1 MSEIGNM
8 MNHLFVEVS
17 QLVDASKTYQAAGG
31 GGIFSPNP
39 GLIVWTWLVFFLLLL
54 VLYKFAW
61 KPILRSLDEREN
73 KIRKSIEDASRIEKE
88 VEEISKKNQEILDH
102 AKLEAQKI
110 VEDGRKQGERFREK
124 IKMQAETEAQELAE
138 KARLSINE
146 AKREAILSI
155 KKEAVHLSIEIASK
169 LVQENLDN
177 DKNRKLAN
185 QYLESIK

>member
-8 MNHLFVEVS
+8 INHLFVEVS
-17 QLVDASKTYQAAGG
+17 HLVDASKTYQAAG

-61 KPILRSLDEREN
+61 KPILKSLDEREN
-73 KIRKSIEDASRIEKE
+73 KIRKSVEDASRIEKE

-177 DKNRKLAN
+177 DKNRKLAD
-185 QYLESIK
+185 QYLKSIK